1 MCYTSSKSITV
12 GGELKEVI
20 IAGAVRT
27 PVGNLGGS
35 LRTIPAYDLAA
46 LVLNEVVKRARIAPS
61 LVDEVIM
68 AQNYQSGEYVNI
80 ARMSLL
86 KAGWPVEVPA
96 LTVDRRCCGGFD
108 AVCLAAM
115 TIQSGNAD
123 IVVAGG
129 VESMSTAEFYIT
141 GDVRWGL
148 GGTDDMPKGHGYSS
162 MWGIPMYDRMQ
173 RGRMM
178 SQPQER
184 FGVLPTMMSW
194 AETAAKQYD
203 ISREDVD
210 RWALLSH
217 QRACAAIESG
227 KFEDEIIPVQVPQR
241 KGEPVLVDRDEHP
254 RSDTSMEA
262 LSKLRAVL
270 SGVCTAGNSSGEND
284 GAAVCVVMSA
294 EKAREVGV
302 EPMAYLK
309 SFAFSGADPRYT
321 WKAVPSAVNK
331 ALQSGGLSLEQ
342 IDLIEL
348 HEAFAAQVLANF
360 AELEITEKDHDRV
373 NVNGSC
379 IAIGHP
385 LGCTGARILTT
396 LLYEMR
402 RRNVRYGLEAICG
415 GGGMGVCGI
424 LERK

>member
-1 MCYTSSKSITV
+1 M
-12 GGELKEVI
+12 KEVI
-20 IAGAVRT
+20 IASAVRT
-27 PVGNLGGS
+27 PVGNFGGS
-35 LRTIPAYDLAA
+35 LGTIPAYDLAA
-46 LVLNEVVKRARIAPS
+46 LVLNEVVKRAKIAPN

-96 LTVDRRCCGGFD
+96 FTVDRRCCGGFD
-108 AVCLAAM
+108 AVSLAAM
-115 TIQSGNAD
+115 AIQSDNAD

-148 GGTDDMPKGHGYSS
+148 GGSGDMPKGHGHTS

-173 RGRMM
+173 RGRVM
-178 SQPQER
+178 SQPEER

-194 AETAAKQYD
+194 AETAAKQYG

-210 RWALLSH
+210 KWALLSH
-217 QRACAAIESG
+217 QRACAAMKSG
-227 KFEDEIIPVQVPQR
+227 KFKDEIIPVSVPQR
-241 KGEPVLVDRDEHP
+241 KGEPVLFARDEHP
-254 RSDTSMEA
+254 RADTSLEA

-270 SGVCTAGNSSGEND
+270 NGVCTAGNSSGEND
-284 GAAVCVVMSA
+284 GAAACVVMSA
-294 EKAREVGV
+294 EKARQIGV
-302 EPMAYLK
+302 APMAYLK

-321 WKAVPSAVNK
+321 WKAVPTAVNE
-331 ALQSGGLSLEQ
+331 ALQKTGLTLEQ

-360 AELEITEKDHDRV
+360 AELGITEKDRDRV

-385 LGCTGARILTT
+385 LGCTGTRILTT

>member
-1 MCYTSSKSITV
+1 M
-12 GGELKEVI
+12 
-20 IAGAVRT
+20 
-27 PVGNLGGS
+27 
-35 LRTIPAYDLAA
+35 
-46 LVLNEVVKRARIAPS
+46 
-61 LVDEVIM
+61 
-68 AQNYQSGEYVNI
+68 
-80 ARMSLL
+80 
-86 KAGWPVEVPA
+86 
-96 LTVDRRCCGGFD
+96 
-108 AVCLAAM
+108 
-115 TIQSGNAD
+115 
-123 IVVAGG
+123 
-129 VESMSTAEFYIT
+129 
-141 GDVRWGL
+141 
-148 GGTDDMPKGHGYSS
+148 
-162 MWGIPMYDRMQ
+162 
-173 RGRMM
+173 
-178 SQPQER
+178 
-184 FGVLPTMMSW
+184 
-194 AETAAKQYD
+194 
-203 ISREDVD
+203 
-210 RWALLSH
+210 
-217 QRACAAIESG
+217 ESG

-241 KGEPVLVDRDEHP
+241 KGEPMLVDRDEHP

-294 EKAREVGV
+294 EKAREIGV

-321 WKAVPSAVNK
+321 WKAVSSAVNK